1 MKVFANIGFGIVA
14 SVLSVAASAADFD
27 GSEALICSFARVVEC
42 DAGSDC
48 RSVSNESVDA
58 PDFVKL
64 DFRKKKVTAIY
75 DGVEG
80 SPDDLDNVLDLANYL
95 VVQGVQGGAEGTA
108 DSLAWSASIDHE
120 SGLMVVSGSGEKAA
134 FVIFGACT
142 PL

>member
-1 MKVFANIGFGIVA
+1 MKFFAKLGFGIVA
-14 SVLSVAASAADFD
+14 SVLAVVASAADFD
-27 GSEALICSFARVVEC
+27 GSEALICSFARIVEC

-48 RSVSNESVDA
+48 RAVTNESVDA

-64 DFRKKKVTAIY
+64 DFKNNKVTAVY
-75 DGVEG
+75 SGVDG
-80 SPDDLDNVLDLANYL
+80 SPGDLETVVSLANYL
-95 VVQGVQGGAEGTA
+95 VVQGVQGGAEGSA
-108 DSLAWSASIDHE
+108 DSLAWSATIDHA